1 MSTFLCV
8 FFQPLTATRFVPR
21 YFDDN
26 LDDGFVELT
35 AEGRA
40 AVEEELKEDSSY
52 CIEGIDVA
60 ANLAT

>member
-1 MSTFLCV
+1 MSTFLV
-8 FFQPLTATRFVPR
+8 HFFQSLIVTRFVPR
-21 YFDDN
+21 YFDNN

-35 AEGRA
+35 ADGHA

-60 ANLAT
+60 ANLAA